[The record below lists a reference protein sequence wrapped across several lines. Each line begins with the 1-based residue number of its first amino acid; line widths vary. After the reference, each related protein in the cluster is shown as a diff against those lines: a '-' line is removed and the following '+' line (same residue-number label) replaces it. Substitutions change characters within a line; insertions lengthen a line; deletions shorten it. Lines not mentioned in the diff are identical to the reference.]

1 MRFACPALA
10 GRGALPMIR
19 VLICDDHM
27 IVREGLKQTL
37 SEVGDVTVID
47 EADNGTDCVRLAQR
61 LRPDVVLLDIALIG
75 RDGLETLAELRQ
87 LMPRLPVLMLSTY
100 PERQYAV
107 RCMKLGAAGYLHKS
121 VEALELA
128 QALRTAA
135 AGKPYI
141 TPAVAEAMTASLN
154 LQRPRGGP
162 EPLRHRT
169 SPPLNTKEPPP

>member
-1 MRFACPALA
+1 
-10 GRGALPMIR
+10 MIR
-19 VLICDDHM
+19 VLICDDHV

-37 SEVGDVTVID
+37 LQVGDVTVID

-75 RDGLETLAELRQ
+75 RDGLETLAELRR
-87 LMPRLPVLMLSTY
+87 LMPQLPVLMLSTY
-100 PERQYAV
+100 PERQYAM

-121 VEALELA
+121 VEAIELA

-141 TPAVAEAMTASLN
+141 TRAVAEAMAGSLN
-154 LQRPRGGP
+154 LPRERGSA
-162 EPLRHRT
+162 EPLRHRAPT
-169 SPPLNTKEPPP
+169 PTPKEPPR